1 MPTIAR
7 LGPYRVFFF
16 SNEGLEPPH
25 VHMQREKSL
34 AKFWLEPIVLAS
46 ATGFSA
52 RELRQLERLVVEN
65 REAWME
71 AWHEFFDRRNSPES
85 P

>member
-25 VHMQREKSL
+25 VHIQREKSL
-34 AKFWLEPIVLAS
+34 AKFWLESVALGS

-52 RELRQLERLVVEN
+52 RELRQLAQLVTEN
-65 REAWME
+65 RGTRLE
-71 AWHEFFDRRNSPES
+71 AWHEFFGRGNPPES
-85 P
+85 S

>member
-1 MPTIAR
+1 MPTVAR

-16 SNEGLEPPH
+16 SNEDLEPPH

-34 AKFWLEPIVLAS
+34 AKFWLEPIALAS

-52 RELRQLERLVVEN
+52 REVRQLERLVVEN
-65 REAWME
+65 QQAWLE
-71 AWHEFFDRRNSPES
+71 VWHEFFGRRDSPEGS
-85 P
+85 